1 MIPLLAAVMH
11 VALVVCVFGFVALL
25 GGDEVIPERDA
36 GVLLGPVMVVSAT
49 LLFAVGLVRTTR
61 EADRERRIPVLPVI
75 GWGVGA
81 WLAYGIVGSVLFLL
95 GGADVFASL
104 AFAVRHLV
112 DPFGVAVLGISV
124 LLGLG
129 AVALAARGP
138 SSTV

>member
-1 MIPLLAAVMH
+1 
-11 VALVVCVFGFVALL
+11 
-25 GGDEVIPERDA
+25 
-36 GVLLGPVMVVSAT
+36 MVVSAT
-49 LLFAVGLVRTTR
+49 LVFAVGLIRTTR

-75 GWGVGA
+75 GWGAGA
-81 WLAYGIVGSVLFLL
+81 WLAYGIVGAVLFLL

-112 DPFGVAVLGISV
+112 DPFGVAVLGISA